1 MLPKTFTTS
10 ELADAAA
17 CGSQTLRYYERRGL
31 LPEPPRTVGG
41 HRIYGPQHLERLLFI
56 QRIQCLGFHLDEI
69 NELLAVKE
77 DALASSSSAE
87 ATLDWFIKC
96 VDEKATALSEMRAS
110 LAELRAQA
118 QRDIDTAD
126 RDAPIELGQERVREV
141 G

>member
-1 MLPKTFTTS
+1 MPPKTYTTS

-69 NELLAVKE
+69 HELLAAKE
-77 DALASSSSAE
+77 NALASSSSAE

-110 LAELRAQA
+110 LADLRAQA
-118 QRDIDTAD
+118 QRDIDAAD
-126 RDAPIELGQERVREV
+126 EDPAIELGEKRVGV
-141 G
+141 AG